1 MTKYCMNL
9 AFFGDV
15 ICGRRN
21 SKPISTFVDLI
32 MTHYGS
38 DATLVA
44 KGVPNGVS
52 EQGILDRIQ
61 TVPEIDIALVFHA
74 HRREGALAEEQYL
87 KAQQDI
93 ETLLRDRG
101 IPTVHFVDPEQNNI
115 AFTWGLVD
123 QEIMNYLKL
132 TRVYRVSYPDYES
145 SDNRIDYYGNMKAA
159 GIIIEYIDQLRTQ

>member
-1 MTKYCMNL
+1 MNL

-21 SKPISTFVDLI
+21 SKPVSTFVDLI
-32 MTHYGS
+32 MTHYGA

-44 KGVPNGVS
+44 KGVPGGIS
-52 EQGILDRIQ
+52 EQGILERIQ
-61 TVPEIDIALVFHA
+61 TVPDIDIALVFHA
-74 HRREGALAEEQYL
+74 LPSEGALDEEQYL
-87 KAQQDI
+87 KAQLDI
-93 ETLLRDRG
+93 ETVLRDRN
-101 IPTVHFVDPEQNNI
+101 IPTIHFIDPEQANMS
-115 AFTWGLVD
+115 FTWGLVD

-159 GIIIEYIDQLRTQ
+159 GIIIEYIDQLRTR

>member
-1 MTKYCMNL
+1 MNL

-21 SKPISTFVDLI
+21 SKPVSTFVDLI
-32 MTHYGS
+32 LVHYGS
-38 DATLVA
+38 DAVLVA
-44 KGVPNGVS
+44 KGVPNGIS
-52 EQGILDRIQ
+52 EQGILERIQ
-61 TVPEIDIALVFHA
+61 TTPDIDIALVFHA
-74 HRREGALAEEQYL
+74 LSSEGALDEEQYL
-87 KAQQDI
+87 KAQLDI
-93 ETLLRDRG
+93 ETVLRDRN
-101 IPTVHFVDPEQNNI
+101 IPTIHFIDPEQANMS
-115 AFTWGLVD
+115 FTWGLVD

>member
-1 MTKYCMNL
+1 MNL

-21 SKPISTFVDLI
+21 SKPVSTFVDLI

-44 KGVPNGVS
+44 KGVPNGIS

-74 HRREGALAEEQYL
+74 HHTEGALAQEQYL
-87 KAQQDI
+87 KTQLDI
-93 ETLLRDRG
+93 ETLLRDRHV
-101 IPTVHFVDPEQNNI
+101 PTVHFVDPEETNI
-115 AFTWGLVD
+115 GFTWGLVD
-123 QEIMNYLKL
+123 KEIMNYLKL
-132 TRVYRVSYPDYES
+132 TRTYRVSYPDYES
-145 SDNRIDYYGNMKAA
+145 SDNRIYYYGNMKAA
-159 GIIIEYIDQLRTQ
+159 GIIIAYIDQLRRR

>member
-1 MTKYCMNL
+1 MNL

-21 SKPISTFVDLI
+21 SKPVSTFVDLI

-44 KGVPNGVS
+44 KGVPNGIS

-74 HRREGALAEEQYL
+74 QHTEGALAQEQYL
-87 KAQQDI
+87 KTQLDI
-93 ETLLRDRG
+93 ETLLRDRHV
-101 IPTVHFVDPEQNNI
+101 PTVHFVDPEETNI
-115 AFTWGLVD
+115 GFTWGLVD
-123 QEIMNYLKL
+123 KEIMNYLKL
-132 TRVYRVSYPDYES
+132 TRTYRVSYPDYES
-145 SDNRIDYYGNMKAA
+145 SDNRIDFYGNMKAA
-159 GIIIEYIDQLRTQ
+159 GIIIAYIDQLRRR

>member
-1 MTKYCMNL
+1 MNL

-21 SKPISTFVDLI
+21 SKPVSTFVDLI

-44 KGVPNGVS
+44 KGVPNGIS

-74 HRREGALAEEQYL
+74 HHTEGALAQEQYL
-87 KAQQDI
+87 KTQLDI
-93 ETLLRDRG
+93 ETLLRDRHV
-101 IPTVHFVDPEQNNI
+101 PTVHFVDPEETNI
-115 AFTWGLVD
+115 GFTWGLVD
-123 QEIMNYLKL
+123 KEIMNYLKL
-132 TRVYRVSYPDYES
+132 TRTYRVSYPDYES
-145 SDNRIDYYGNMKAA
+145 SDNRIDFYGNMKAA
-159 GIIIEYIDQLRTQ
+159 SIIIAYIDQLRRR

>member
-1 MTKYCMNL
+1 MNL

-21 SKPISTFVDLI
+21 SKPVSTFVDLI
-32 MTHYGS
+32 LVHYGS
-38 DATLVA
+38 DAPLVA
-44 KGVPNGVS
+44 KGVPDGIS
-52 EQGILDRIQ
+52 EEGILERIQ
-61 TVPEIDIALVFHA
+61 TVPDIDIALVFHA
-74 HRREGALAEEQYL
+74 QPTEGGLTEEQYL

-93 ETLLRDRG
+93 ETLLRDRNV
-101 IPTVHFVDPEQNNI
+101 PTVHFVDPEQTNI
-115 AFTWGLVD
+115 SFTWGLID

-159 GIIIEYIDQLRTQ
+159 GIIIAYIDQLRRQ